1 MRSIRR
7 IFLVYGCKLTHD
19 SLDAVWQTVT
29 KDASNG
35 ALSHAATTQGIAQIQ
50 EPTLE
55 KLLTELGAP
64 EQLTEIEFHMYD
76 PGADRSAGMDQGR
89 STYVSV
95 NAKRTIV
102 TVAGPDDTW
111 VLGRAEEMRRL
122 LRDTRTRFALSPP
135 LSPATVAIWF
145 FSVAL
150 VPADL
155 LGALTKVHEAVL
167 ISLLVATFGLSLA
180 LWRWLSRRNATR
192 IILTSDKRQ
201 PWSRADWIA
210 SGILVV
216 TVLSLAVIA
225 YQAWGPKH

>member
-1 MRSIRR
+1 MRSIRH

-29 KDASNG
+29 KDASVG

-50 EPTLE
+50 EPTLD

-64 EQLTEIEFHMYD
+64 EQLMEIEFHMYD

-89 STYVSV
+89 STHVTV

-111 VLGRAEEMRRL
+111 VLGRAEELRRL

-135 LSPATVAIWF
+135 CPQRRSRCGSSPSPSFLPTC
-145 FSVAL
+145 SEL
-150 VPADL
+150 
-155 LGALTKVHEAVL
+155 
-167 ISLLVATFGLSLA
+167 
-180 LWRWLSRRNATR
+180 
-192 IILTSDKRQ
+192 
-201 PWSRADWIA
+201 
-210 SGILVV
+210 
-216 TVLSLAVIA
+216 
-225 YQAWGPKH
+225 